1 MVLCTAAVTTMLL
14 LLQCVSSVPRASA
27 AATIDGWTR
36 IEAES
41 YTGSGGSLQTCNGV
55 LCYVGANAW
64 VQYNGVD
71 LHTGT
76 DTVQLNAANG
86 GGDTKVQVWIGG
98 TNTAT
103 LTIGGTGGWD
113 TYQTKS
119 LTLPAQNG
127 VQDVKL
133 VFVNGNLNL
142 DWLTFSGTS
151 TPPHNDGTVFAVNAG
166 GNAYTAS
173 DGTTFTA
180 DTGFTGGTTYTTTNP
195 IAATTDDPLY
205 QTERYGNFTYKAT
218 VPNAAYLVTLYFAE
232 TYHTQTGKRSF
243 DVQMEGTERITDLD
257 IYAKAGANTAYTT
270 QTPVTVTD
278 GALDLKFISNV
289 ENAKVNAI
297 KVSLA
302 GPAAAFTY
310 TPAKPVPH
318 ETVTFDGSTSSD
330 ADGTITAY
338 AWNFGDGTTGT
349 GQKATHT
356 YTAAGDY
363 KVTLTVTDNDGK
375 SGSQSQTVKVY
386 SGDPVSAFTVSPE
399 FPKPGETVTVDASG
413 SFDPDG
419 TISAYKID
427 FGDGATAGTRT
438 ATHKYAGEGSY
449 TVTVTVTDNDG
460 HTGSAK
466 KTISVS
472 KATSLKPRVVV
483 LTDISTWEPDDHE
496 SLTRLLAHADMYEIE
511 SIVLTTGW
519 SIDTLND
526 PTKSGFISIIN
537 DTINAYEK
545 DLPNLMKRS
554 NQVGFAADESRQ
566 EIGYWPSAQY
576 LRSRVMTGSRNR
588 GVQFLGA
595 SNDSPG
601 SNEII
606 KLADENDARP
616 LYVTVWGGGNTVAQ
630 SIWRVKQ
637 DRTQA
642 QLDAFLRKLRV
653 YTITDQDRDSSQPL
667 SYSSHQ
673 WMRSVSGGN
682 LLFIWD
688 ECAWKFQ
695 NGTGKANWNQYATDI
710 QGHGNL
716 GRQYPKYVY
725 GVEGDTPS
733 FLYVTPTGLNDPDH
747 PNQASWGGTYKGDSN
762 NVWTDSSTCGTYN
775 NRFYSASYNNFAA
788 RMDWAQ
794 SGSGNRNPVIV
805 LDGDNGVSVLKKT
818 PRQGTAVTL
827 DASKTT
833 DPDGNNLTYSWWIQ
847 SDAGTY
853 PGTVNISNSS
863 SSTATINVPSDS
875 AGKIFHVILEVKDNG
890 EHNLSDYRRIV
901 FEPTS

>member
-1 MVLCTAAVTTMLL
+1 MLSTRHRPFAVLCTAVATVMLL
-14 LLQCVSSVPRASA
+14 LLQGIGAVEA
-27 AATIDGWTR
+27 AASTDGWAR

-119 LTLPAQNG
+119 LTLPPQNG

-297 KVSLA
+297 KVITA
-302 GPAAAFTY
+302 GPA
-310 TPAKPVPH
+310 
-318 ETVTFDGSTSSD
+318 E
-330 ADGTITAY
+330 
-338 AWNFGDGTTGT
+338 
-349 GQKATHT
+349 
-356 YTAAGDY
+356 
-363 KVTLTVTDNDGK
+363 
-375 SGSQSQTVKVY
+375 
-386 SGDPVSAFTVSPE
+386 DPVAAFTVSPE
-399 FPKPGETVTVDASG
+399 RPKPGETVTVDASG
-413 SFDPDG
+413 SFDPNG
-419 TISAYKID
+419 TITAYKID
-427 FGDGATAGTRT
+427 FGDGATANTAT
-438 ATHKYAGEGSY
+438 ATHKYTGEGGY

-460 HTGSAK
+460 RTSTAK

-472 KATSLKPRVVV
+472 QKQKYRIVVSSDFPT
-483 LTDISTWEPDDHE
+483 LDGANSDPDDVQSMVRFLMYSNE
-496 SLTRLLAHADMYEIE
+496 FDIEGMLATAATTRNVANKQNMLAA
-511 SIVLTTGW
+511 
-519 SIDTLND
+519 IDKYALVYQNLKKHD
-526 PTKSGFISIIN
+526 P
-537 DTINAYEK
+537 DY
-545 DLPNLMKRS
+545 
-554 NQVGFAADESRQ
+554 
-566 EIGYWPSAQY
+566 PSPDY
-576 LRSRVMTGSRNR
+576 LRSIVHQGRNGTWGGSTGNNIGAGKDSDASDAVISIVDKADSRPVWFSIWGDNSQVAQAIWKVKNTR
-588 GVQFLGA
+588 SQAELDRFLSKMRIFAIAHQDDTIDWMKQNFPNLFIIHSNTTYGGMFCNSGDTSLCNLAWLDANIRNNHGPLGAVYPPRGCCITGVQ
-595 SNDSPG
+595 
-601 SNEII
+601 
-606 KLADENDARP
+606 
-616 LYVTVWGGGNTVAQ
+616 
-630 SIWRVKQ
+630 
-637 DRTQA
+637 
-642 QLDAFLRKLRV
+642 
-653 YTITDQDRDSSQPL
+653 
-667 SYSSHQ
+667 
-673 WMRSVSGGN
+673 
-682 LLFIWD
+682 
-688 ECAWKFQ
+688 
-695 NGTGKANWNQYATDI
+695 
-710 QGHGNL
+710 
-716 GRQYPKYVY
+716 
-725 GVEGDTPS
+725 EGDSPS
-733 FLYVTPTGLNDPDH
+733 FLHLLSANRGINNPEDPTQP
-747 PNQASWGGTYKGDSN
+747 SWGGQYKRDGSTNHWVDGPGGGTISR
-762 NVWTDSSTCGTYN
+762 WRADFQSS
-775 NRFYSASYNNFAA
+775 FAERA
-788 RMDWAQ
+788 DW
-794 SGSGNRNPVIV
+794 
-805 LDGDNGVSVLKKT
+805 
-818 PRQGTAVTL
+818 
-827 DASKTT
+827 
-833 DPDGNNLTYSWWIQ
+833 NL
-847 SDAGTY
+847 
-853 PGTVNISNSS
+853 P
-863 SSTATINVPSDS
+863 
-875 AGKIFHVILEVKDNG
+875 
-890 EHNLSDYRRIV
+890 
-901 FEPTS
+901 